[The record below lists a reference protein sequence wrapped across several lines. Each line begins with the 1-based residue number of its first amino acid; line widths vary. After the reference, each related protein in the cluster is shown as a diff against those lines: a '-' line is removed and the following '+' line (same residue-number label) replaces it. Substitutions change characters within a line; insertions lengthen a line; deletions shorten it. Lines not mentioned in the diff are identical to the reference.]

1 MRSIYLDSAYIAKC
15 YLNEPDS
22 EAVLDLVDSAEIVC
36 SSEWCLAEM
45 ATIFHRQ
52 VRERVLSHE
61 RAKELQNIFLEHVA
75 EGAWALLAVSRELL
89 EDVLDGIRQLPGDI
103 LLRAGDA
110 LHLVSAR
117 RADFSE
123 IWTNDRHLLEAAR
136 HFGLIGKSV

>member
-22 EAVLDLVDSAEIVC
+22 NAVLDLIESAEIVC

-45 ATIFHRQ
+45 ATILHRQ
-52 VRERVLSHE
+52 VRERVLSRE
-61 RAKELQNIFLEHVA
+61 RAQELQRMFLGHVE

-89 EDVLDGIRQLPGDI
+89 EDILGGIRQLPGDVF
-103 LLRAGDA
+103 LRAGDA
-110 LHLVSAR
+110 LHLVTAR
-117 RADFSE
+117 RFDFTE
-123 IWTNDRHLLEAAR
+123 IWTNDRRLLAAAT